1 MKTSI
6 KEKALAKESQVEGS
20 HVIQFS
26 SISLFPE
33 MFKAISDYGVVGRAV
48 KANRIALDC
57 INPRDFT
64 QDRHRTVDDRPYGGG
79 PGMLMKVEPLQQAI
93 QAAKASYSGVSDS
106 NVSDSNVLDSN
117 VSDSNVLG
125 TAKVIYLSP
134 QGKKLDH
141 ALVKQLSQEQHLIL
155 LSGRYEGIDQRLID
169 TQVDMEISLGDFVLS
184 GGELAAMVLIDS
196 ITRLLPEVLGHSDSA
211 IEDSFEDG
219 LLDHPHYTRPEVYQD
234 LNVPP
239 VLLSGD
245 HQAIEKWRL
254 QQRLGKTWL
263 KRPDLLAKKNLTASE
278 QSLLD
283 EFKSVY
289 KAN

>member
-1 MKTSI
+1 MKISI
-6 KEKALAKESQVEGS
+6 KEQQNDNNCA
-20 HVIQFS
+20 IRFS

-48 KANRIALDC
+48 KANKIALDC

-79 PGMLMKVEPLQQAI
+79 PGMLMKIEPLQQAI
-93 QAAKASYSGVSDS
+93 QAAKTSRSDASGSNISDSDVSDSDVSDS
-106 NVSDSNVLDSN
+106 NVSG
-117 VSDSNVLG
+117 SDISSA
-125 TAKVIYLSP
+125 AKVIYLSP

-169 TQVDMEISLGDFVLS
+169 QQVDMEISLGDFVLS

-196 ITRLLPEVLGHSDSA
+196 ITRLLPKVLGHSDSA

-245 HQAIEKWRL
+245 HHAIEKWRL

-263 KRPDLLAKKNLTASE
+263 KRPDLLTKKNLTTSE

-283 EFKSVY
+283 EFKSAY

>member
-6 KEKALAKESQVEGS
+6 NDKALTKEQQNDGNCA
-20 HVIQFS
+20 IRFS

-33 MFKAISDYGVVGRAV
+33 MFNAISDYGVVGRAV
-48 KANRIALDC
+48 KTNKISLDC
-57 INPRDFT
+57 INPRNFT
-64 QDRHRTVDDRPYGGG
+64 EDRHRTVDDRPYGGG
-79 PGMLMKVEPLQQAI
+79 PGMLMKVKPLQQAI
-93 QAAKASYSGVSDS
+93 QAAKESHAALSAK
-106 NVSDSNVLDSN
+106 
-117 VSDSNVLG
+117 
-125 TAKVIYLSP
+125 AKVIYLSP
-134 QGKKLDH
+134 QGIKLDH
-141 ALVKQLSQEQHLIL
+141 ALVRQLSQEQHLIL

-169 TQVDMEISLGDFVLS
+169 KQVDMEISLGDFVLS
-184 GGELAAMVLIDS
+184 GGELAAMVLIDAV
-196 ITRLLPEVLGHSDSA
+196 TRLLPEVLGHSDSA

-219 LLDHPHYTRPEVYQD
+219 LLDHPHYTRPENYQD
-234 LNVPP
+234 IDVPA

-254 QQRLGKTWL
+254 QQRLGRTWL

-283 EFKSVY
+283 EFKNAY